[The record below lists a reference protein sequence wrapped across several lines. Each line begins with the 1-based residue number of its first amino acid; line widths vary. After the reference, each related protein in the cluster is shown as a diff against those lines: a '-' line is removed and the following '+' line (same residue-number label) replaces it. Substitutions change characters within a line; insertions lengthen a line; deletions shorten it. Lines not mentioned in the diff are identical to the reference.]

1 MAYGVIVYESEHE
14 SLLSLPPEDVGNIIQ
29 NMIRTF
35 RGEEVELLA
44 SKCVNAYSMSLCN
57 RVNADKGK
65 VVEKVVA
72 GSKGGAPKGNSNASK
87 TSKTTTQNK
96 QNNQKQPDETSKT
109 TSNNNYNYNNN
120 NNIGFKPN
128 AFTSGCTSTDYDF
141 EELEKNLI
149 RN

>member
-35 RGEEVELLA
+35 KGEEVELLA
-44 SKCVNAYSMSLCN
+44 NKCVNAYSMSLCN

-65 VVEKVVA
+65 VVA
-72 GSKGGAPKGNSNASK
+72 GSKGGAPKGNNNASK

-96 QNNQKQPDETSKT
+96 QNNQKQPNETSKT

-128 AFTSGCTSTDYDF
+128 AFTSGCTNTDYDF
-141 EELEKNLI
+141 EEIERNLI
-149 RN
+149 KN